1 MDKGGPEPL
10 EFGSGLLYSILI
22 TRNLRNDVV
31 NHVGFYVLRHGVR
44 SLCKQAS
51 SPKADRQ
58 PKVLHE
64 EHESLLQKAATQT
77 QTLSPESPKSS
88 GLIWEF
94 PKVGDPDMVP

>member
-1 MDKGGPEPL
+1 MDKGGPEQL
-10 EFGSGLLYSILI
+10 EFGSGLLYRILI

-31 NHVGFYVLRHGVR
+31 NHVGFYRRMPYDTAFEV
-44 SLCKQAS
+44 SASFIS

-88 GLIWEF
+88 GLI
-94 PKVGDPDMVP
+94 